1 MGAAAGLITPIMNIT
16 IIPNIKINHNLPC
29 MGLSLVWNVDIL
41 SLLCSTGV
49 ADLGKLHVEIP
60 AHALLRPVIGN
71 YDSGRDWRKDKNPLH
86 AAMHCNSLREDD
98 FLPCDSV
105 TIAAFI
111 STGGINTTFRR
122 SAHDRPASIP
132 PTFDAGSTVIITVI
146 LSRLFCA
153 LEKPA
158 RILSRMLFCRN
169 VNDMF
174 NYMNMKQSLS
184 FHSPDFFF
192 LFVIQMFRFWIPCSL
207 H

>member
-1 MGAAAGLITPIMNIT
+1 
-16 IIPNIKINHNLPC
+16 

-41 SLLCSTGV
+41 SLLCSTGL

-60 AHALLRPVIGN
+60 ANALLRPVIGN
-71 YDSGRDWRKDKNPLH
+71 YDSGSDWRKDKNPLH

-98 FLPCDSV
+98 FLPRDSG

-111 STGGINTTFRR
+111 STGRINTTFT
-122 SAHDRPASIP
+122 DRPASIP
-132 PTFDAGSTVIITVI
+132 PTFDAGSTVIIIVI
-146 LSRLFCA
+146 LSCLFCA
-153 LEKPA
+153 LEKTA

-184 FHSPDFFF
+184 FHSPDLFFF
-192 LFVIQMFRFWIPCSL
+192 SLSYKCSDSGFL
-207 H
+207 VL